1 VDTAEI
7 LKKVR
12 QIEIKTGKLVS
23 ETFAGEYLSTFK
35 GQGLEFAEV
44 REYIAGDDVRSIDWN
59 VTARMSVPYIKKY
72 NESRELTLLIACDVS
87 ASQQFG
93 SAARLKQETAAEL
106 TALFALCALKNSDKV
121 GLLLF
126 SDKIELFVPP
136 RKGRKHILRLIREVV
151 AFEPQSKGT
160 DIGLALETLNK
171 MFKRQGILML
181 ISDFL
186 SPIEKFATPFKL
198 AARKFDLIP
207 VLLQDKLEQKI
218 PSLGLCLNVDDP
230 ETGEEALLGLSSG
243 EINHALADYQQ
254 KHMAQLRALFNPYK
268 IDPIVV
274 NTAQSSADPV
284 IKFFQARAK
293 KVRN

>member
-1 VDTAEI
+1 
-7 LKKVR
+7 
-12 QIEIKTGKLVS
+12 
-23 ETFAGEYLSTFK
+23 
-35 GQGLEFAEV
+35 
-44 REYIAGDDVRSIDWN
+44 
-59 VTARMSVPYIKKY
+59 
-72 NESRELTLLIACDVS
+72 
-87 ASQQFG
+87 
-93 SAARLKQETAAEL
+93 
-106 TALFALCALKNSDKV
+106 
-121 GLLLF
+121 
-126 SDKIELFVPP
+126 
-136 RKGRKHILRLIREVV
+136 
-151 AFEPQSKGT
+151 
-160 DIGLALETLNK
+160 

>member
-1 VDTAEI
+1 
-7 LKKVR
+7 
-12 QIEIKTGKLVS
+12 VS

-136 RKGRKHILRLIREVV
+136 RKGANIFC
-151 AFEPQSKGT
+151 A
-160 DIGLALETLNK
+160 
-171 MFKRQGILML
+171 
-181 ISDFL
+181 
-186 SPIEKFATPFKL
+186 
-198 AARKFDLIP
+198 
-207 VLLQDKLEQKI
+207 
-218 PSLGLCLNVDDP
+218 
-230 ETGEEALLGLSSG
+230 
-243 EINHALADYQQ
+243 
-254 KHMAQLRALFNPYK
+254 
-268 IDPIVV
+268 
-274 NTAQSSADPV
+274 SSARWWRLNR
-284 IKFFQARAK
+284 KAK
-293 KVRN
+293 VPISG

>member
-1 VDTAEI
+1 MDTAEI